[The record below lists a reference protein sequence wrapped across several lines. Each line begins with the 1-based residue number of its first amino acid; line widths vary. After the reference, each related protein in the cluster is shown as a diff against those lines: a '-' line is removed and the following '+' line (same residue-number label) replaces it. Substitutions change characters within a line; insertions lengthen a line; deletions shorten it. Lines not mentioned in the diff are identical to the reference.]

1 MKKFNSLSIYLV
13 LACIISLTAFS
24 CNEKATTAEEV
35 VAEVVVEV
43 IAPPYEPSPN
53 EEANI
58 KLVTDFIAALFAN
71 DAELAKS
78 MVSSDFMD
86 RGPSAKDSTNIDQMT
101 ARWATNAVER
111 SNQDPGI
118 FAANSLQVNE
128 GDFAGQWVH
137 MWGDY
142 SADVNGTE
150 FKYDVPWHRVFII
163 TDGKISFSQVW
174 YDSLSTALE
183 FGAVAPVDAAE

>member
-13 LACIISLTAFS
+13 LACVFSLTFIS
-24 CNEKATTAEEV
+24 CDEKVTTAE
-35 VAEVVVEV
+35 VVEEV
-43 IAPPYEPSPN
+43 TQPPYEPSPN

-142 SADVNGTE
+142 SADVNGTDY
-150 FKYDVPWHRVFII
+150 KYDVPWHRVFII

-183 FGAVAPVDAAE
+183 FGAVAPVEATN